1 MNVQY
6 LPELRNVGLLL
17 CLGLGCLWG
26 AANLAQ
32 PFVHADVVIF
42 YRAIH
47 QNRARYWRMNLLFT
61 AAVLAL
67 IGGFGL
73 LARQTWH
80 ANPALTMLGL
90 GLLTAAVFFWLAQFT
105 LRLTA
110 TTTVANQVYRGDKP
124 PVTFPANIGV
134 GFDYIFLA
142 FQICLLVGMAALLAS
157 LGDAGMISPLMTR
170 AGIVVLV
177 ASGVFATRQYPWL
190 GGVERALFY
199 PIASVIVPL
208 GLWFLMGKI

>member
-6 LPELRNVGLLL
+6 LNELRNVGLLL

-32 PFVHADVVIF
+32 PFVHADAVAF

-47 QNRARYWRMNLLFT
+47 QNRERYWRMNLLFT
-61 AAVLAL
+61 AAILAL
-67 IGGFGL
+67 ITGFGL
-73 LARQTWH
+73 LAQQIWH
-80 ANPALTMLGL
+80 ANQSLTLLGL
-90 GLLTAAVFFWLAQFT
+90 GMLIAALFLWLAQFT

-110 TTTVANQVYRGDKP
+110 TTAVANQVYLGNKP
-124 PVTFPANIGV
+124 PRNFPENIGA
-134 GFDYIFLA
+134 GFDYLFLA

-170 AGIVVLV
+170 LGIVALI
-177 ASGVFATRQYPWL
+177 ASGVFTTRQYPWL
-190 GGVERALFY
+190 GGVERVLFY
-199 PIASVIVPL
+199 PIASIIVPL
-208 GLWFLMGKI
+208 GFWFLMNGR

>member
-1 MNVQY
+1 MQY
-6 LPELRNVGLLL
+6 FNELQNVGLLL

-26 AANLAQ
+26 AANLAH
-32 PFVHADVVIF
+32 PFVQADMVTF

-47 QNRARYWRMNLLFT
+47 QNRTRYWRMNLLFT

-67 IGGFGL
+67 ISGFGL

-90 GLLTAAVFFWLAQFT
+90 GLLAAAVFFWLAQFT

-110 TTTVANQVYRGDKP
+110 TTAVANQVYSGDKP
-124 PVTFPANIGV
+124 PVTFPANIGA

-190 GGVERALFY
+190 GGVERVLFY
-199 PIASVIVPL
+199 PVASVIVPL
-208 GLWFLMGKI
+208 GLWFLMGRM